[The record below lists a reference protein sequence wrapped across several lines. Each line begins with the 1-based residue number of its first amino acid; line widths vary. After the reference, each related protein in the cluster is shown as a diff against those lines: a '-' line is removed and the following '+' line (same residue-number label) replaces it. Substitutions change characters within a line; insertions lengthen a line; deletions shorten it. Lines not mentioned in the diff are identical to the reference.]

1 MISDPVV
8 RLAQTTH
15 LSSTD
20 TNIVSK
26 WTKMR
31 FHMTH
36 ATKDFYQVR
45 PK

>member
-1 MISDPVV
+1 MV
-8 RLAQTTH
+8 RLAQTMH

-26 WTKMR
+26 WTEMR
-31 FHMTH
+31 FNMTH
-36 ATKDFYQVR
+36 ATKDFHQVR